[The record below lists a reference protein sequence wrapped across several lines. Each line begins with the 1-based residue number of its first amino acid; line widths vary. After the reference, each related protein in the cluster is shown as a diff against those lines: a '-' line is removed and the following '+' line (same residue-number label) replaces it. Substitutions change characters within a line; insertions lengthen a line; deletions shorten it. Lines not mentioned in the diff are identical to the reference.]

1 MRKMIFLLSIV
12 AVGCCPGE
20 PKFIRKQ
27 FDDDEVSVKWY
38 YHSYITN
45 TSPDIVEASLD
56 GKVLEIYRDKELLLT
71 DVAVHDST
79 IVITLAKPSEADY
92 NFDRLDGEI
101 LSEAFGYKIVLD
113 TSAAHGDV
121 FKVPEGVKRCE

>member
-1 MRKMIFLLSIV
+1 M
-12 AVGCCPGE
+12 
-20 PKFIRKQ
+20 
-27 FDDDEVSVKWY
+27 KWY
-38 YHSYITN
+38 FHSYITN

-56 GKVLEIYRDKELLLT
+56 GKILENYRDKELLLT

-79 IVITLAKPSEADY
+79 IIITLVKPSQGGY

-113 TSAAHGDV
+113 TSALRADV
-121 FKVPEGVKRCE
+121 FKGPEGVKLCK